1 MKLSA
6 SVDDYIGQ
14 FPPEAQERLQAVRR
28 TVAKAAPG
36 ATERISYGM
45 PTYELHGHVAHFA
58 AYRRHIGLYGVVH
71 EDGPLAREAA
81 PYLESRSTLRLPLD
95 KPLPV
100 ALIKKAVRAR
110 VKANKAS

>member
-1 MKLSA
+1 MT
-6 SVDDYIGQ
+6 VDEYI
-14 FPPEAQERLQAVRR
+14 A
-28 TVAKAAPG
+28 AAPAG
-36 ATERISYGM
+36 AQPLLRELRDIIRTEAPDAAERISYGM

-100 ALIKKAVRAR
+100 ALVKKAVRAR

>member
-1 MKLSA
+1 MTVDEYIA
-6 SVDDYIGQ
+6 SVPADAQPMLRELRDIIRG
-14 FPPEAQERLQAVRR
+14 EAPQ
-28 TVAKAAPG
+28 

-45 PTYELHGHVAHFA
+45 PTFELHGHLAHFA
-58 AYRRHIGLYGVVH
+58 AYKRHIGLYGVVH

-100 ALIKKAVRAR
+100 ALIKKAVRER
-110 VKANKAS
+110 VKANKVS